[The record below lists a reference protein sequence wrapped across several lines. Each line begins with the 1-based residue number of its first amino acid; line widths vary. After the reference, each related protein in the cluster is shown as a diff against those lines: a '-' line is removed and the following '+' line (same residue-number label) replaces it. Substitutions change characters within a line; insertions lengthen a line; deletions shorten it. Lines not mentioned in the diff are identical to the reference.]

1 MVSGSKSKT
10 TRGKPPAVVRRK
22 APPWGLIAGATVV
35 VLFAVAIF
43 GYAFVRS
50 QQNAAKAAALA
61 AFTPTAQNQDPSTTL
76 AGIQIQSYQ
85 GGQHVDPNVRVAYT
99 HSPPM
104 GGAHDYSW
112 AACNGVVYPTAVR
125 SENLVHSMEHGAVWI
140 AYNPDRV
147 TDDAVRELAA
157 KVQNQP
163 YTVMSPY
170 PGLDQPIS
178 LQSWGHQLK
187 LSDPADPRIDQ
198 FIAALRT
205 NNYTHPEPGASCN
218 EIGPSGF
225 SQDNP
230 PPFQP
235 IPDATDPTA
244 QPEVTPGATV
254 VPDAG
259 SAAGTAPT
267 GAGSAPT
274 GAAPTGTAP
283 AGAAPTGPAPAGGA
297 PAGTAPAGPAPAG
310 TAPTPA
316 PAG

>member
-1 MVSGSKSKT
+1 MPSGSKSKT
-10 TRGKPPAVVRRK
+10 TRTAPAVVRRK
-22 APPWGLIAGATVV
+22 APPWGLIAGVTVV

-43 GYAFVRS
+43 GYAFVRN
-50 QQNAAKAAALA
+50 QQKADQASALA
-61 AFTPTAQNQDPSTTL
+61 PWTPTAQNQDPSKAL
-76 AGIQIQSYQ
+76 AGIQIQAYT
-85 GGQHVDPNVRVAYT
+85 GGQHVEPNVRIAYT

-112 AACNGVVYPTAVR
+112 AACNGVVYPNPVR

-140 AYNPDRV
+140 AYNPDQISG
-147 TDDAVRELAA
+147 DALTTLSA

-187 LSDPADPRIDQ
+187 LSDATDPRIDE
-198 FIAALRT
+198 FITALRT
-205 NNYTHPEPGASCN
+205 NSYVYPEAGASCA

-230 PPFQP
+230 PAFQP
-235 IPDATDPTA
+235 IPGPADASDPNV
-244 QPEVTPGATV
+244 QPEVSANAADSAV

-259 SAAGTAPT
+259 TAG
-267 GAGSAPT
+267 GATAPT
-274 GAAPTGTAP
+274 GAAPTG
-283 AGAAPTGPAPAGGA
+283 AAPTGAGA
-297 PAGTAPAGPAPAG
+297 PAAGTQPTAPA
-310 TAPTPA
+310 PT
-316 PAG
+316 G

>member
-10 TRGKPPAVVRRK
+10 TRTTKPTVVRRK
-22 APPWGLIAGATVV
+22 APPWGLIAGTMVV

-43 GYAFVRS
+43 GYAYFQN
-50 QQNAAKAAALA
+50 QQKADQKAALA
-61 AFTPTAQNQDPSTTL
+61 AFVPTAENQDPSKAL
-76 AGIQIQSYQ
+76 AGIQVQSYE
-85 GGQHVDPNVRVAYT
+85 GGQHVEPTVRIAYT

-112 AACNGVVYPTAVR
+112 AACNGVVYPNPVR

-140 AYNPDRV
+140 AYNPDQV
-147 TDDAVRELAA
+147 TGDALKTLAA

-187 LSDPADPRIDQ
+187 LTDVADPRVDE
-198 FIAALRT
+198 FITALRT
-205 NNYTHPEPGASCN
+205 NSYVYPEAGASCA

-225 SQDNP
+225 SQDDP

-235 IPDATDPTA
+235 IPAPPNGSDPTIQA
-244 QPEVTPGATV
+244 EVTPGAAV

-259 SAAGTAPT
+259 TAG
-267 GAGSAPT
+267 GAAPT
-274 GAAPTGTAP
+274 GAAPAGAP
-283 AGAAPTGPAPAGGA
+283 AGAGAPAPPAAPAPTG
-297 PAGTAPAGPAPAG
+297 
-310 TAPTPA
+310 
-316 PAG
+316 

>member
-10 TRGKPPAVVRRK
+10 ARTKPPAVVRRK
-22 APPWGLIAGATVV
+22 APPWGLIAGTTVV

-43 GYAFVRS
+43 GYAFFRN
-50 QQNAAKAAALA
+50 QENADKAAALA
-61 AFTPTAQNQDPSTTL
+61 PFTPTAENQDPSKAIPGVVTQ
-76 AGIQIQSYQ
+76 AYG
-85 GGQHVDPNVRVAYT
+85 GGQHVDPNVRIAYT

-104 GGAHDYSW
+104 GGTHDYSW
-112 AACNGVVYPTAVR
+112 ASCNGVVYPNPVR

-140 AYNPDRV
+140 AYNPTQV
-147 TDDAVRELAA
+147 TGDAVSTLAA

-170 PGLDQPIS
+170 PDLDQPIS

-187 LSDPADPRIDQ
+187 LSDVDDPRIDE

-205 NNYTHPEPGASCN
+205 NSYVYPEAGASCA

-235 IPDATDPTA
+235 IPDPTDPTA
-244 QPEVTPGATV
+244 QPEVTPGAAV
-254 VPDAG
+254 VPDA
-259 SAAGTAPT
+259 A
-267 GAGSAPT
+267 T
-274 GAAPTGTAP
+274 GAAPTGAGTAP
-283 AGAAPTGPAPAGGA
+283 AGTD
-297 PAGTAPAGPAPAG
+297 PAGTAPAGTVPSPAPAG
-310 TAPTPA
+310 
-316 PAG
+316 

>member
-10 TRGKPPAVVRRK
+10 SRTARPTVVRRK
-22 APPWGLIAGATVV
+22 APPWGLIAAATVV
-35 VLFAVAIF
+35 VLFAVTIF
-43 GYAFVRS
+43 GYAYFQS
-50 QQNAAKAAALA
+50 KAKSDQAAALA
-61 AFTPTAQNQDPSTTL
+61 PFTPTAENQDPSKAL
-76 AGIQIQSYQ
+76 AGIQVQSYE
-85 GGQHVDPNVRVAYT
+85 GGQHVAPNVRIAYT

-112 AACNGVVYPTAVR
+112 ASCNGVVYPNPVR

-140 AYNPDRV
+140 AYNPDQI
-147 TDDAVRELAA
+147 TGDAVQTLSA

-187 LSDPADPRIDQ
+187 LSDVNDPRIDE

-205 NNYTHPEPGASCN
+205 NPYTYPEAGASCA

-235 IPDATDPTA
+235 IPGPADAADPNV
-244 QPEVTPGATV
+244 QPEVSPGAAV

-259 SAAGTAPT
+259 TQG
-267 GAGSAPT
+267 GAAPT
-274 GAAPTGTAP
+274 GAAPTGAAPAGAPAGAPAQPTAP
-283 AGAAPTGPAPAGGA
+283 AGG
-297 PAGTAPAGPAPAG
+297 
-310 TAPTPA
+310 
-316 PAG
+316 